1 MSIRLQ
7 RSLGS
12 VLLAAALLAAPT
24 ATAGTPPSHGDAA
37 ELWPDWLH
45 SIIQDATTWVV
56 TAWTAPSTTE
66 VGPTPEEP
74 LPALSPDGETA
85 EATGEEGDVLPQLDP
100 NG

>member
-24 ATAGTPPSHGDAA
+24 ATAGTPPSHGDTV

-56 TAWTAPSTTE
+56 TAWTGASTTG
-66 VGPTPEEP
+66 VGLTPEAP
-74 LPALSPDGETA
+74 PPALSPDGETA
-85 EATGEEGDVLPQLDP
+85 ETTGDEGDVLPQLDP
-100 NG
+100 DG